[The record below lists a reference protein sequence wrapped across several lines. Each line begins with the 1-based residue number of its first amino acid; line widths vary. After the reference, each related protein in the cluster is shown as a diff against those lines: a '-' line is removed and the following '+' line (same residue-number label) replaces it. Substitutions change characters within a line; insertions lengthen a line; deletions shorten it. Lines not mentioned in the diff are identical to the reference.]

1 MANGRIPCIIAI
13 KPWFQDHALGDK
25 IVLPAVEAML
35 QLAAHVAATCPEIN
49 IKVMEDA
56 CFAKF
61 LEIPP
66 DSASLSALLECSG
79 DPDDRVQAKLL
90 SKSQFKA
97 MSRIKEHCVISFSR
111 TETDETKNSPK
122 INFAAVPPTA
132 SGIKV
137 KVDYLYRE
145 LVPFGPSYRTLQEVL
160 HLFEHEAWGR
170 LRAPRFP
177 LFSIDPIQKILGSPF
192 PLDGALHAACVLG
205 QQAVDFVP
213 FPVGF
218 RRRTVLRP
226 TLPGSSY
233 ITRVRQTSCSNDEL
247 IFDVAIWDDGG
258 QLHEMVD
265 GLRMRDIGSVFKKSG
280 AH

>member
-13 KPWFQDHALGDK
+13 KPWFQDHVFGDK

-35 QLAAHVAATCPEIN
+35 QLVAYVAEIYPEIN
-49 IKVMEDA
+49 VKVMEDA

-66 DSASLSALLECSG
+66 GTDSLSVLLECTST
-79 DPDDRVQAKLL
+79 PDGRLQVKLL

-97 MSRIKEHCVISFSR
+97 MSRIKEHCEVFFSYA
-111 TETDETKNSPK
+111 ETKSTEHLPK
-122 INFAAVPPTA
+122 IHFSSVPPA
-132 SGIKV
+132 GSGKQV
-137 KVDYLYRE
+137 KVDNLYRD
-145 LVPFGPSYRTLQEVL
+145 LVPFGPSYHTLQETL
-160 HLFEHEAWGR
+160 HLCEHEAWGR

-177 LFSIDPIQKILGSPF
+177 FSSIDSIQKIIGSPF

-205 QQAVDFVP
+205 QQVVDFVP

-218 RRRTVLRP
+218 WRRTVVRP
-226 TLPGSSY
+226 TQPGWSY
-233 ITRVRQTSCSNDEL
+233 ITRVRQTSCSEGEL
-247 IFDVAIWDDGG
+247 LFDLAIWDEGG

-265 GLRMRDIGSVFKKSG
+265 GLRMRDVSSVFKRTDTN
-280 AH
+280 